1 MKYFFIKRYLDILFT
16 FVVSPLLILISLAVF
31 LILKIES
38 PYEKTI
44 FKQKRIGRKS
54 KIFIIYKFR
63 TMKSSNNP
71 TNNFTDI
78 NDNRVTRFGS
88 FLRIFRLDE
97 VPQFINILK
106 GDMSLIGPRPEQPH
120 YVDLLVKK
128 YGESFNDRHKVL
140 PGITGLAQVNHGYVS
155 DFDDYINKINYDLD
169 YVNNI
174 SIFIDIKIFFKTFFV
189 LIYNKGA
196 R

>member
-1 MKYFFIKRYLDILFT
+1 
-16 FVVSPLLILISLAVF
+16 
-31 LILKIES
+31 
-38 PYEKTI
+38 
-44 FKQKRIGRKS
+44 
-54 KIFIIYKFR
+54 
-63 TMKSSNNP
+63 MKSSNNP

-155 DFDDYINKINYDLD
+155 DLDDYINKINYDLD

-174 SIFIDIKIFFKTFFV
+174 SILTDTIIFFKTFFV

>member
-16 FVVSPLLILISLAVF
+16 FVVFPLLILISLAVF

>member
-1 MKYFFIKRYLDILFT
+1 MKYLFIKRYLDILFT
-16 FVVSPLLILISLAVF
+16 FVTSPILILISFVVF

-155 DFDDYINKINYDLD
+155 DLDDYINKINYDLD

-174 SIFIDIKIFFKTFFV
+174 SIFTDTIIFFKTFFV